1 MKKLLI
7 LVLLA
12 AMVVPFLL
20 GGCSNQSPTPTKPTP
35 TTTTPPT
42 QTYSDSGVINV
53 DVNTEFVVALDSNP
67 STGYSWQE
75 SHDQSFL
82 TLVDKKF
89 EQSPG
94 SKGMPGAGGTEY
106 FRFKALKVGETRI
119 TLGYS
124 RPWESKPPLDTREFT
139 VKIK

>member
-1 MKKLLI
+1 MKKLVI

-12 AMVVPFLL
+12 ALVVPFVLS
-20 GGCSNQSPTPTKPTP
+20 GCSSQSPTSTTPTITP
-35 TTTTPPT
+35 TTTP
-42 QTYSDSGVINV
+42 TYSDSGVIKANV
-53 DVNTEFVVALDSNP
+53 NEEFVIALDSNP

-75 SHDQSFL
+75 NHDQSFL

-94 SKGMPGAGGTEY
+94 SEGKPGAGGTEY
-106 FRFKALKVGETRI
+106 FRFKALKTGEAKV

-124 RPWESKPPLDTREFT
+124 RSWESQPPLDTREFT
-139 VKIK
+139 IDIK